1 LAQRVYLHVG
11 TPKSGTTY
19 LQAGLWQNR
28 DALRDLGLLFPG
40 RGPFDQN
47 RASIVVRNGKHLPG
61 RKKTPRLWKRIVSET
76 TGFDGTVV
84 LSNEWY
90 LTADQEQIAAAVE
103 QLGGEVHVVVTTR
116 SLVRIVP
123 AAWQE
128 SLKVGRGHSLGD
140 FVDGLADGRIK
151 WTWDVI
157 DPAAVARHWAGVVG
171 PERVHVVTMPERP
184 THAGQLWERFAATVG
199 FDPHAVEL
207 PPREANESMTVQAAR
222 LMQEFGPALKDE
234 VDRHDASWRGHA
246 RWLRTAVVRK
256 VLADV
261 PGDPIG
267 VGEEL
272 RAVLLARGERSVA
285 DLRDLGCAVTGDLE
299 ELLGGTDRDGSRHPD
314 TVTDEELLE
323 ASRLLAVGLL
333 AGRIEA
339 SSGGNDADDDEGDDE
354 GDDESEPDDT
364 ADSDEPDTGDTD
376 NTDDSEDDAVETD
389 QGPRGRRGKQRRP
402 PGVDYADT
410 VATHRADVTDRTRRW
425 TFMVPSAYAAGG
437 IARTVFTTANSLA
450 ARGHEVRILTLG
462 RSSAEPKFRLDPA
475 VELVALQDRYDP
487 DNPGKPRRAT
497 KNDPKADPA
506 LRELD
511 RTPSRLVDGAKKTFS
526 ALVDQ
531 LLREQLEGRP
541 PGVVVSTRPEF
552 AVAASLWSDP
562 GSILLHQEHL
572 SFVPRPEP
580 LRAALRDLALG
591 RGPAR
596 PIDALLTL
604 TEADHE
610 RWRDYLAEQ
619 QGDRA
624 VRTGVIPNPTPFQV
638 GEPAPLTTKVVIAAG
653 RLTAQKGFE
662 RLVEAWVPL
671 ATSHPDW
678 QLRIYGDGQRWDD
691 LNAQVA
697 AAGVGDRILM
707 GGVTDE
713 LEAELADSAIYA
725 MSSRYEGLP
734 MVLLEA
740 LSKGVPPVSF
750 DCPEGP
756 RQLIDDGVNGLLVPE
771 GDVPALT
778 AALQRLMD
786 DEDLRRRLGAQA
798 LETARDYEADA
809 VTDRWIALAEEIAAE
824 RG

>member
-1 LAQRVYLHVG
+1 MAQRVYLHVG

-19 LQAGLWQNR
+19 LQAGLWHHR
-28 DALRDLGLLFPG
+28 DALRETGLLFPG
-40 RGPFDQN
+40 RGPFDHN
-47 RASIVVRNGKHLPG
+47 RASIAVRNGRHLPG
-61 RKKTPRLWKRIVSET
+61 HTQGAPKLWRRFTEQT
-76 TGFDGTVV
+76 AAYDGTVV

-90 LTADQEQIAAAVE
+90 LAADQQQIAAAVE
-103 QLGGEVHVVVTTR
+103 QLGGDNVHVVVTTR
-116 SLVRIVP
+116 TLVRLVP

-140 FVDGLADGRIK
+140 FVEGMGEGRTK
-151 WTWDVI
+151 WTWDVL

-184 THAGQLWERFAATVG
+184 THAGQLWERFAGTVG

-207 PPREANESMTVQAAR
+207 PPREANESMSVQAAR
-222 LMQEFGPALKDE
+222 LMQEFGPALKE
-234 VDRHDASWRGHA
+234 RVDQHDASWRGHA
-246 RWLRTAVVRK
+246 RWLRTAVVRQ
-256 VLADV
+256 VLAEV
-261 PGDPIG
+261 TGDPIG
-267 VGEEL
+267 VGEPL
-272 RAVLLARGERSVA
+272 RAELLERGERTVEE
-285 DLRDLGCAVTGDLE
+285 LRSLGCPVTGDLQ
-299 ELLGGTDRDGSRHPD
+299 ELLDGTDREGARHPD
-314 TVTDEELLE
+314 TVTETELLE
-323 ASRLLAVGLL
+323 VSRQLAVGLL
-333 AGRIEA
+333 AGQISAAAEGA
-339 SSGGNDADDDEGDDE
+339 GDGGADGSED
-354 GDDESEPDDT
+354 EPDDQP
-364 ADSDEPDTGDTD
+364 DDPEDEP
-376 NTDDSEDDAVETD
+376 VEPTE
-389 QGPRGRRGKQRRP
+389 QPAPRAGKGARAPRRA
-402 PGVDYADT
+402 PGTDYADT
-410 VATHRADVTDRTRRW
+410 IATTRRDAAGLTRRW

-437 IARTVFTTANSLA
+437 IARTVFTTANTLA
-450 ARGHEVRILTLG
+450 ARGHQVRILTLG

-487 DNPGKPRRAT
+487 DHPGKPRRAT
-497 KNDPKADPA
+497 KNDPGADPD
-506 LRELD
+506 LRALD
-511 RTPSRLVDGAKKTFS
+511 RSPSRLVDGAKKTFS

-531 LLREQLEGRP
+531 LLREQLSDRP
-541 PGVVVSTRPEF
+541 PEVVVSTRPEF
-552 AVAASLWSDP
+552 AVAAALWSDP
-562 GSILLHQEHL
+562 GSVLLHQEHL

-596 PIDALLTL
+596 PVDALLAL

-610 RWRDYLAEQ
+610 RWAEYL
-619 QGDRA
+619 GDTSGA
-624 VRTGVIPNPTPFQV
+624 PWLHTGVIPNPTPFQV

-662 RLVEAWVPL
+662 RLVAAWVPL

-691 LNAQVA
+691 LNDQVA
-697 AAGVGDRILM
+697 GSGVGDRILM

-713 LEAELADSAIYA
+713 LESELANSAIYA

-756 RQLIDDGVNGLLVPE
+756 RQLIDDEVNGLLVPE

-778 AALQRLMD
+778 AALRRLMD

-798 LETARDYEADA
+798 LETARDYEAGA
-809 VTDRWIALAEEIAAE
+809 VTDRWIALAEDVVAA
-824 RG
+824 RS